1 MQGMSVLGLVAA
13 KQFYYTV
20 ETAPLP
26 EPPLFQTVFIPR
38 HNFFGRGLLLSA
50 ILHCLL
56 FFGLPPLL
64 ALLPESDAVVVER
77 RMRAMRALEIRIPE
91 RLYLPAAL
99 VDPPKPAEA
108 RPKPKEAP
116 APTELAK
123 NQLQEPSVPQAVATP
138 RIAPQRFKLPEK
150 VRRVNDDQT
159 LIQSHLPPE
168 LALEAQV
175 KLPQLVLTSALVLP
189 RPAPRR
195 FVEPGKTAAAA
206 VVPRVEA
213 PPQLA
218 MSSDVNPDLRIA
230 SMLAGPEQAMLRLPR
245 PTEPVKPFQAPA
257 PIPSGRGAS
266 VSPALGE
273 PISILALSLDP
284 APLQERVVIPVG
296 NQIGRLP
303 DLPAAPEIAEAAG
316 AAAGAAGQ
324 GVLGELARALAAL
337 PIRYATPIRV
347 EHPVNATF
355 DVVVQS
361 ASDQALPESVGALSG
376 QPVYTVYLN
385 VGAPKAWLLQ
395 YCVPRE
401 ASGAVKI
408 VAGAVNIGSPT
419 PIKAPFPLVTVLPPV
434 TMVPRT
440 GYIIV
445 HALLDASG
453 QIKEPSILRAP
464 NASFKEPILSELLKW
479 QFRPAVRNGGPVT
492 VEVLLA
498 IPPQQL

>member
-13 KQFYYTV
+13 EQFYYTS
-20 ETAPLP
+20 ETAPPP
-26 EPPLFQTVFIPR
+26 ELPLFQTVFIPP
-38 HNFFGRGLLLSA
+38 HNYFGRGLLLST
-50 ILHCLL
+50 IFHCLL
-56 FFGLPPLL
+56 FFGLPSLL
-64 ALLPESDAVVVER
+64 ALLPDSDAVVVER
-77 RMRAMRALEIRIPE
+77 RLRAMRALEIRIPE
-91 RLYLPAAL
+91 RLYLPAVL
-99 VDPPKPAEA
+99 LDPPKPAAA
-108 RPKPKEAP
+108 RPKPKAAP

-123 NQLQEPSVPQAVATP
+123 NQLQEPSVSQAIATP
-138 RIAPQRFKLPEK
+138 RIAPRRFKLPEN

-168 LALEAQV
+168 LPLVAQV

-206 VVPRVEA
+206 VVPRMDA

-218 MSSDVNPDLRIA
+218 MPADANPDLRIA

-273 PISILALSLDP
+273 PISVLALSLDP

-303 DLPAAPEIAEAAG
+303 DLPAPPQTAE

-337 PIRYATPIRV
+337 PMRYATPIRV
-347 EHPVNATF
+347 EHPANGTF
-355 DVVVQS
+355 DIVVQS

-395 YCVPRE
+395 YCIPRGV
-401 ASGAVKI
+401 SGAVKI

-419 PIKAPFPLVTVLPPV
+419 PIKAPFPLVTLLPPV

-445 HALLDASG
+445 HAMLDASG

-464 NASFKEPILSELLKW
+464 NASFKEPILAELLKW
-479 QFRPAVRNGGPVT
+479 QFRPAVRNGGPVA

>member
-1 MQGMSVLGLVAA
+1 MQGMSVLGLVTAEE
-13 KQFYYTV
+13 FYYTV
-20 ETAPLP
+20 ETAPPP
-26 EPPLFQTVFIPR
+26 ELPLFQTVFLPR

-50 ILHCLL
+50 IFHCLL
-56 FFGLPPLL
+56 IFGMPPLL
-64 ALLPESDAVVVER
+64 DLLPESDAVAIER

-99 VDPPKPAEA
+99 LDPAKPPAA
-108 RPKPKEAP
+108 RLKPKESP
-116 APTELAK
+116 PSTELAK
-123 NQLQEPSVPQAVATP
+123 NQLQEPSIPQAAATP
-138 RIAPQRFKLPEK
+138 RIAPQRFKLPAN
-150 VRRVNDDQT
+150 VRRVNGDQT
-159 LIQSHLPPE
+159 LIQSHLPPD
-168 LALEAQV
+168 LALEARV

-195 FVEPGKTAAAA
+195 FVEPGKSTAAA
-206 VVPRVEA
+206 VVPRVDA

-218 MSSDVNPDLRIA
+218 SPSDVNPDLRIA
-230 SMLAGPEQAMLRLPR
+230 SMLAGPKQAVLRLPR

-273 PISILALSLDP
+273 PISVLALSLDP

-303 DLPAAPEIAEAAG
+303 DLPASPEIAE

-324 GVLGELARALAAL
+324 GVLGALARALAAL
-337 PIRYATPIRV
+337 PLRYSTPIRV

-355 DVVVQS
+355 DVVVQT
-361 ASDQALPESVGALSG
+361 ASDQGLSESVGALSG

-395 YCVPRE
+395 YCIPRE
-401 ASGAVKI
+401 VSGAVKI
-408 VAGAVNIGSPT
+408 VAGAVNIGSPA
-419 PIKAPFPLVTVLPPV
+419 PLKAPFPLVTVLPPV
-434 TMVPRT
+434 TMVPRS

-453 QIKEPSILRAP
+453 QIKEPSVLRAP
-464 NASFKEPILSELLKW
+464 NASFKAPILSELPKW

-492 VEVLLA
+492 VEILLA
-498 IPPQQL
+498 IPPQQW

>member
-13 KQFYYTV
+13 KQFYYSV
-20 ETAPLP
+20 ETAPPP
-26 EPPLFQTVFIPR
+26 EPPLFQTVFLPR

-64 ALLPESDAVVVER
+64 QLLPESDTVAIER

-99 VDPPKPAEA
+99 LDPPKPAAA
-108 RPKPKEAP
+108 RPKPKEPP
-116 APTELAK
+116 APMELAK

-138 RIAPQRFKLPEK
+138 RVAPQKFKLPEN

-168 LALEAQV
+168 LALKVQV
-175 KLPQLVLTSALVLP
+175 KLPQLVLTSAPVLQ

-195 FVEPGKTAAAA
+195 FVEPGKAAAAA

-230 SMLAGPEQAMLRLPR
+230 SMLAGPELAVLRLPR
-245 PTEPVKPFQAPA
+245 PSEPVKPFQAPA

-273 PISILALSLDP
+273 PISVLALSLDP
-284 APLQERVVIPVG
+284 AALQERVVIPVG

-303 DLPAAPEIAEAAG
+303 DLPAPPEIAEAAAGRG
-316 AAAGAAGQ
+316 A
-324 GVLGELARALAAL
+324 LGELARALAAL
-337 PIRYATPIRV
+337 PLRYVTPIRI
-347 EHPVNATF
+347 EHPINATF

-361 ASDQALPESVGALSG
+361 SSDQALPESVGALSG

-385 VGAPKAWLLQ
+385 VGAPKSWLLQ
-395 YCVPRE
+395 YCVPRDV
-401 ASGAVKI
+401 SGAVKI

-419 PIKAPFPLVTVLPPV
+419 PIKAPFPLVTVLPPI

-445 HALLDASG
+445 RAMLDASG

-464 NASFKEPILSELLKW
+464 NASFKEPILAELLKW
-479 QFRPAVRNGGPVT
+479 QFRPAVRNGGPVA

>member
-1 MQGMSVLGLVAA
+1 MEGTSVLGLVAA
-13 KQFYYTV
+13 EQFYRRV
-20 ETAPLP
+20 ETVPSP
-26 EPPLFQTVFIPR
+26 ELPLFQTVFLPR

-50 ILHCLL
+50 TFHCLL
-56 FFGLPPLL
+56 VITGPTILKLI
-64 ALLPESDAVVVER
+64 PESDAVVLQQR
-77 RMRAMRALEIRIPE
+77 LRAMRALEIRIPE

-99 VDPPKPAEA
+99 LDPPIPPAV

-123 NQLQEPSVPQAVATP
+123 NQLQEPRVPQPAAAP
-138 RIAPQRFKLPEK
+138 RVAPQRFKLPEK

-168 LALEAQV
+168 LALETRV
-175 KLPQLVLTSALVLP
+175 KLPQLILASAQVLP
-189 RPAPRR
+189 RPAARR
-195 FVEPGKTAAAA
+195 FVEPGRSATAA
-206 VVPRVEA
+206 VVPRVDA

-218 MSSDVNPDLRIA
+218 SPNDVNPDLRIA
-230 SMLAGPEQAMLRLPR
+230 SMLAGPQQAVLRLPR
-245 PTEPVKPFQAPA
+245 PTAPVKPFQAPA

-266 VSPALGE
+266 VSPDLGE
-273 PISILALSLDP
+273 PISVLALSLDP

-303 DLPAAPEIAEAAG
+303 DLPASPVIAEGVAG
-316 AAAGAAGQ
+316 PAGQ

-337 PIRYATPIRV
+337 PMRYSTPIRV

-355 DVVVQS
+355 DVVVQT
-361 ASDQALPESVGALSG
+361 ASDHGLSESVGALSG

-395 YCVPRE
+395 YCIPRDV
-401 ASGAVKI
+401 SGAVKI
-408 VAGAVNIGSPT
+408 VAGAVNIGNPA
-419 PIKAPFPLVTVLPPV
+419 PLKAPFPLVTVLPPV

-453 QIKEPSILRAP
+453 RIKEPSLLRAP
-464 NASFKEPILSELLKW
+464 NASFKAPILAELLQW
-479 QFRPAVRNGGPVT
+479 QFRPAVRNGGPVA

-498 IPPQQL
+498 IPPQNL

>member
-1 MQGMSVLGLVAA
+1 MQGMSVQGLIAA
-13 KQFYYTV
+13 EQFYCTV
-20 ETAPLP
+20 EIARSP
-26 EPPLFQTVFIPR
+26 ELPLFQTVFLPR

-50 ILHCLL
+50 IFHCLL
-56 FFGLPPLL
+56 FFGMPPLL
-64 ALLPESDAVVVER
+64 ALLPESDAVVMQR

-91 RLYLPAAL
+91 RLYLPAAFL
-99 VDPPKPAEA
+99 DPPLPAAA
-108 RPKPKEAP
+108 RPKLKDPP

-123 NQLQEPSVPQAVATP
+123 NQLQEPSVPQPAAAP
-138 RIAPQRFKLPEK
+138 RIVPQRFKLPEN
-150 VRRVNDDQT
+150 VRRVSDDQT
-159 LIQSHLPPE
+159 LIQAHLPPD
-168 LALEAQV
+168 LALEARV
-175 KLPQLVLTSALVLP
+175 KLPQLVLTSAQVLP
-189 RPAPRR
+189 RRAPRR
-195 FVEPGKTAAAA
+195 FVEPGKSAAAA
-206 VVPRVEA
+206 VVPRVDA

-218 MSSDVNPDLRIA
+218 PANQVNPDLRIA
-230 SMLAGPEQAMLRLPR
+230 SMLAGPEQAVLRLPK
-245 PTEPVKPFQAPA
+245 PTAPTKPFQAPA

-284 APLQERVVIPVG
+284 APLQERVVIPLG

-303 DLPAAPEIAEAAG
+303 DLPASPVIAE
-316 AAAGAAGQ
+316 AAAGAARQ
-324 GVLGELARALAAL
+324 GVLGDLARALAAL
-337 PIRYATPIRV
+337 PMRYTTPIRV

-361 ASDQALPESVGALSG
+361 ASDPGISESVGALSG

-395 YCVPRE
+395 YCIPRE
-401 ASGAVKI
+401 VSGALQI
-408 VAGAVNIGSPT
+408 VAGAVNIGNPA
-419 PIKAPFPLVTVLPPV
+419 PLKAPFPLVTVLPPA

-445 HALLDASG
+445 RALLDASG
-453 QIKEPSILRAP
+453 QIKEPNVLRAP
-464 NASFKEPILSELLKW
+464 NPSFKAPILAELLKW
-479 QFRPAVRNGGPVT
+479 QFRPAVRNGGPVA

>member
-1 MQGMSVLGLVAA
+1 MSVQGLVAA
-13 KQFYYTV
+13 EQFYCKV
-20 ETAPLP
+20 EAVYSP
-26 EPPLFQTVFIPR
+26 ELPLFQTVFLPR

-50 ILHCLL
+50 VFHCLL
-56 FFGLPPLL
+56 IFGLPPLL
-64 ALLPESDAVVVER
+64 ELLPESDAVVMQR
-77 RMRAMRALEIRIPE
+77 RMRAMQALEIRIPE

-99 VDPPKPAEA
+99 LDPPKPSMA
-108 RPKPKEAP
+108 RPTPKEAP
-116 APTELAK
+116 PATELAK
-123 NQLQEPSVPQAVATP
+123 NQLREPSIPQPAATA
-138 RIAPQRFKLPEK
+138 RIAPQRFKLPEN
-150 VRRVNDDQT
+150 VRRVNEDQT

-168 LALEAQV
+168 LALEARV
-175 KLPQLVLTSALVLP
+175 RLPQLVLATAPVLQ

-195 FVEPGKTAAAA
+195 FVEPGRSAAAA
-206 VVPRVEA
+206 IVPRVDA

-218 MSSDVNPDLRIA
+218 SPSDVNQDLRIA
-230 SMLAGPEQAMLRLPR
+230 SMLAGPEQAVLRLPR
-245 PTEPVKPFQAPA
+245 PTEPVKPFQAPV

-266 VSPALGE
+266 VSPTLGE
-273 PISILALSLDP
+273 PISVLALSLDP

-303 DLPAAPEIAEAAG
+303 DLPASPVIAEGAAG
-316 AAAGAAGQ
+316 AAAGQ

-337 PIRYATPIRV
+337 PVRYSMPIRI

-355 DVVVQS
+355 DVVVQT
-361 ASDQALPESVGALSG
+361 ASDQGLSESVGALSG
-376 QPVYTVYLN
+376 QPVYTVYMN

-395 YCVPRE
+395 YCIPRD

-408 VAGAVNIGSPT
+408 VAGAVNIGNPA
-419 PIKAPFPLVTVLPPV
+419 PLKAPFPLVTVLPPV

-440 GYIIV
+440 SYIIV

-453 QIKEPSILRAP
+453 QIKEPTVLRAP
-464 NASFKEPILSELLKW
+464 NASFKAPILAELLKW

>member
-1 MQGMSVLGLVAA
+1 MGVSGLGWVAA
-13 KQFYYTV
+13 EQFYCPV

-26 EPPLFQTVFIPR
+26 ELPLFQTVFLPR

-50 ILHCLL
+50 IFHCLL
-56 FFGLPPLL
+56 ILGGPPLL
-64 ALLPESDAVVVER
+64 ARLPESDAVVVQR
-77 RMRAMRALEIRIPE
+77 RLRAMRALEIRIPE

-99 VDPPKPAEA
+99 LDPPPPPAA
-108 RPKPKEAP
+108 RLKPKEPP

-123 NQLQEPSVPQAVATP
+123 NQLQEPSVPRAAATP
-138 RIAPQRFKLPEK
+138 RVVPQRFKLPEN

-159 LIQSHLPPE
+159 LIQAHLPPD
-168 LALEAQV
+168 LALEARV
-175 KLPQLVLTSALVLP
+175 KLPQLVLTSAQVLP
-189 RPAPRR
+189 RPTPRR
-195 FVEPGKTAAAA
+195 FVEPGKSAAAS
-206 VVPRVEA
+206 VVPRVDA

-218 MSSDVNPDLRIA
+218 SPNHLNPDLRID
-230 SMLAGPEQAMLRLPR
+230 SMLAGPEQAVLRLPR
-245 PTEPVKPFQAPA
+245 PTAPVKPFQAPA

-266 VSPALGE
+266 VSATLGE
-273 PISILALSLDP
+273 PISVLALSMDP
-284 APLQERVVIPVG
+284 AALQERVVIPLG

-303 DLPAAPEIAEAAG
+303 DLPASPVIAEG
-316 AAAGAAGQ
+316 AAGAAGQ
-324 GVLGELARALAAL
+324 GALGELARALAAL
-337 PIRYATPIRV
+337 PMRYATPIRI
-347 EHPVNATF
+347 EHPVNANF

-361 ASDQALPESVGALSG
+361 ATDQGFTESVGALSG

-395 YCVPRE
+395 YCIPRE
-401 ASGAVKI
+401 VSGAIQV
-408 VAGAVNIGSPT
+408 VAGAVNIGNPA
-419 PIKAPFPLVTVLPPV
+419 PLKAPFPLVTVLPPV
-434 TMVPRT
+434 TMLPRT

-453 QIKEPSILRAP
+453 QIKEPSVLRAP
-464 NASFKEPILSELLKW
+464 NASFKTPILAELLKW